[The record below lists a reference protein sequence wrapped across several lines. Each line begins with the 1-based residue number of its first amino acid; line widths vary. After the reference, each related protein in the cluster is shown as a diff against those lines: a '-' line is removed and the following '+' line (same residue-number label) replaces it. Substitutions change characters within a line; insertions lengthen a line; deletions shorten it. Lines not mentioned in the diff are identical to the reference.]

1 MGGNAARLFD
11 FPLSMP
17 YHRVFMNG
25 RPDHL
30 RASWQVSMAD
40 SN

>member
-1 MGGNAARLFD
+1 MGGNAARVFD

-17 YHRVFMNG
+17 YHRMFMNG
-25 RPDHL
+25 RPDHSG
-30 RASWQVSMAD
+30 AYWQDSMAD